1 MVRHIL
7 HLITNTVEPTLQ
19 ATLLSQSERE
29 DLRVTIVTTQN
40 PKETVVSA
48 QTPFFFLPDAEGC
61 ALDSPTSIGFPQA
74 IEYHRLMD
82 LIFEAES
89 IVTW

>member
-1 MVRHIL
+1 MRHIPWCFDHVKHIL

-19 ATLLSQSERE
+19 ATLQSQSQRT
-29 DLRVTIVTTQN
+29 DLRITIVTTQN
-40 PKETVVSA
+40 PAETVVA
-48 QTPFFFLPDAEGC
+48 DNTPIFSL
-61 ALDSPTSIGFPQA
+61 STIG
-74 IEYHRLMD
+74 YDRLMD